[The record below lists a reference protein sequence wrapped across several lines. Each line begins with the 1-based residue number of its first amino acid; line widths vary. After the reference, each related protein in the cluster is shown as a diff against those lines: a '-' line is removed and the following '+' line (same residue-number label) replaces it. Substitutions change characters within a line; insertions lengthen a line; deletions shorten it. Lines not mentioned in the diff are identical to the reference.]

1 MTKSLNNVWWNE
13 DQNPRNHFELKIVF
27 FFHSLQPHPRMVAA
41 A

>member
-1 MTKSLNNVWWNE
+1 MTKSLNNVCWNE

-27 FFHSLQPHPRMVAA
+27 FSSLQPHPCMVAA